1 MMVTVIMMISLWC
14 WQQEKSWMQVK
25 SYKAA
30 GCFLFTEGVITE
42 HPVIPIE
49 KKDIVDTNGAGD
61 AFVGGQLVKV

>member
-1 MMVTVIMMISLWC
+1 
-14 WQQEKSWMQVK
+14 MQVK